1 MQVFPLQC
9 SRVAHEDES
18 DSGVGL
24 HEFSLSP
31 FWDELLYGKLVFHLE
46 HSKSV
51 VGLPSEI

>member
-1 MQVFPLQC
+1 MKM
-9 SRVAHEDES
+9 SS

-31 FWDELLYGKLVFHLE
+31 FWDELLYGELAFHLE